1 MPKPRYAHVSFASWD
16 ALWSDALVSN
26 DACADGHL
34 EVPPITVD
42 NVVATFKLCD
52 AIDLEAC
59 ARQLYFLE
67 YNCSKF
73 TAATL
78 RLLSP
83 ATTALTFASGSVVC
97 TGAKSVE
104 LARSAASIYVEVFKQ
119 VVPDARCEG
128 FKIQN
133 LVGSAKCAFAVDL
146 AGILRAFSANA
157 TFAIDVFPGLVF
169 RFDNPRIV
177 FLVFRSG
184 SVVITGARTM
194 DTVHTMFAK
203 FFTYVLF
210 PFKDT
215 SAHAHVTNSSEYK
228 TILTKRKRF

>member
-1 MPKPRYAHVSFASWD
+1 MPKSKYAEVSFASWD
-16 ALWSDALVSN
+16 ALWGDALVSN
-26 DACADGHL
+26 EEGAACDV
-34 EVPPITVD
+34 ETPPITVD
-42 NVVATFKLCD
+42 NVVATFKLCEQ
-52 AIDLEAC
+52 IDLEAC

-78 RLLSP
+78 RLLHP

-104 LARSAASIYVEVFKQ
+104 LARAAATVYVEIFKA
-119 VVPDARCEG
+119 VIPAACCNG

-133 LVGSAKCAFAVDL
+133 LVGSAKCPFAVDL

-157 TFAIDVFPGLVF
+157 TFVIDIFPGLVF

-194 DTVHTMFAK
+194 ETVRNMFEQ
-203 FFTYVLF
+203 FFKHVLH

-215 SAHAHVTNSSEYK
+215 SENAHVTNSSEYK